1 MTDNNNRRVLAMAL
15 LVAILPGCATQPTL
29 SEDESDPLEGTNR
42 AIYDFNETLDTYVM
56 RPVAEF
62 YVDYTPER
70 VRDGVTNFFNNL
82 GYINT
87 IFNELLQGKLKQGIA
102 DVGRFTINSTLGIGG
117 FIDIASAA
125 SVPKHD
131 EDFGQ
136 TLGVW
141 GVDEGAYLVLPVLGP
156 SSARDVPRYIT
167 STLLNPLFYIS
178 SPIIPASGVLGAV
191 NERSNFLEAT
201 RLRDEA
207 ALDPYTFTREAYRQR
222 RLNDIY
228 DGNPPL
234 EDFEEGDEG
243 EGGEAGDEGE
253 EAADNVLRIE

>member
-1 MTDNNNRRVLAMAL
+1 MTGNNNRLVFAMAL
-15 LVAILPGCATQPTL
+15 LVAILPGCATQSTL
-29 SEDESDPLEGTNR
+29 SEDESDPLERTNR
-42 AIYDFNETLDTYVM
+42 AIYDFNETLDAYVM
-56 RPVAEF
+56 RPVAET
-62 YVDYTPER
+62 YVDYTPEL
-70 VRDGVTNFFNNL
+70 VREGVTNFFTNL
-82 GYINT
+82 GYINV
-87 IFNELLQGKLKQGIA
+87 IFNELLQGKVKQGIA
-102 DVGRFTINSTLGIGG
+102 DIGRFTINSTLGIGG
-117 FIDIASAA
+117 FIDIASAG

-156 SSARDVPRYIT
+156 SSARDMPRYIT
-167 STLLNPLFYIS
+167 GTLLNPLFYIT
-178 SPIIPASGVLGAV
+178 SPIIGPAGVLGAV

-228 DGNPPL
+228 DGDPPL
-234 EDFEEGDEG
+234 EDWEEGE
-243 EGGEAGDEGE
+243 EGDEGE
-253 EAADNVLRIE
+253 EAADSVLRIE

>member
-42 AIYDFNETLDTYVM
+42 AIYDFNETLDAYVM

-62 YVDYTPER
+62 YVDYTPEL
-70 VRDGVTNFFNNL
+70 VRDGVTNFFSNL
-82 GYINT
+82 GYINV

-117 FIDIASAA
+117 FIEVASAG

-167 STLLNPLFYIS
+167 STLLNPLFYITGAIS
-178 SPIIPASGVLGAV
+178 SPAGVLGAV

-234 EDFEEGDEG
+234 EDLDQ
-243 EGGEAGDEGE
+243 GEAGDEGE
-253 EAADNVLRIE
+253 AGDKGEEATDNVLRIE

>member
-1 MTDNNNRRVLAMAL
+1 MCTVNGNNNRRILTMAL
-15 LVAILPGCATQPTL
+15 FVAILPGCATQSTL

-42 AIYDFNETLDTYVM
+42 AIYDFNESLDTYVM
-56 RPVAEF
+56 RPVAET
-62 YVDYTPER
+62 YVDYTPEL

-82 GYINT
+82 GYINV
-87 IFNELLQGKLKQGIA
+87 IFNELLQGKLKQSIA
-102 DVGRFTINSTLGIGG
+102 DIGRFTINSTLGIGG
-117 FIDIASAA
+117 FIDIASAG

-167 STLLNPLFYIS
+167 STLLNPLFYIT

-234 EDFEEGDEG
+234 EDLDEGEEGDEG
-243 EGGEAGDEGE
+243 DGE
-253 EAADNVLRIE
+253 EAASNVLRIE

>member
-15 LVAILPGCATQPTL
+15 FVAILPGCATQSTL
-29 SEDESDPLEGTNR
+29 SGDESDPLEGTNR

-56 RPVAEF
+56 RPVAET
-62 YVDYTPER
+62 YVDYTPEL
-70 VRDGVTNFFNNL
+70 VRDGVTNFFSNL
-82 GYINT
+82 GYINV
-87 IFNELLQGKLKQGIA
+87 IFNELLQGKVKQGIA
-102 DVGRFTINSTLGIGG
+102 DIGRFTINSSLGIGG
-117 FIDIASAA
+117 FIEVADAG

-167 STLLNPLFYIS
+167 GTLLNPLFYIT
-178 SPIIPASGVLGAV
+178 SPIIGPAGVLGAV
-191 NERSNFLEAT
+191 NERANFLEAT
-201 RLRDEA
+201 RIRDEA

-228 DGNPPL
+228 DGDPPL
-234 EDFEEGDEG
+234 DDLDEG
-243 EGGEAGDEGE
+243 EEGDEGE
-253 EAADNVLRIE
+253 EAAEPADSMLRIE

>member
-1 MTDNNNRRVLAMAL
+1 MNDKNKTRLILATAL
-15 LVAILPGCATQPTL
+15 ALGVVLPGCATQGTL

-42 AIYDFNETLDTYVM
+42 AIYDFNEGLDTYVM
-56 RPVAEF
+56 KPVAQA
-62 YVDYTPER
+62 YADYTPEP
-70 VRDGVTNFFNNL
+70 VRDGVTNFFTNL
-82 GYINT
+82 GYLNV
-87 IFNELLQGKLKQGIA
+87 IFNEVLQGKWKQGVA
-102 DVGRFTINSTLGIGG
+102 DIGRFTINSTLGIGG
-117 FIDIASAA
+117 FIDVAGAA

-167 STLLNPLFYIS
+167 STLLNPLFYIT
-178 SPIIPASGVLGAV
+178 SPVIGPTGVLGAV
-191 NERSNFLEAT
+191 NERANFLEAT
-201 RLRDEA
+201 RIRDEA

-228 DGNPPL
+228 DGSPPL
-234 EDFEEGDEG
+234 EDFEEYEDDGEG
-243 EGGEAGDEGE
+243 EGEENAGT
-253 EAADNVLRIE
+253 NLLRIE